1 MTKDGTV
8 KQAVLD
14 LDQLCQRLPQDERGM
29 MWHAV
34 LTSLAMDMSAAWQGR
49 PPSEWF
55 DKVAG
60 MSLLD
65 VTTTMSQRNGAT
77 PGPMMTATKP
87 GEA

>member
-1 MTKDGTV
+1 MTKDEL
-8 KQAVLD
+8 KQLVFD
-14 LDQLCQRLPQDERGM
+14 LDQLCQRLPQDERAL

-34 LTSLAMDMSAAWQGR
+34 LTSLAMDMAAAWQGR

-60 MSLLD
+60 VALMD
-65 VTTTMSQRNGAT
+65 VTTTMSERNGQN
-77 PGPMMTATKP
+77 PGPVMTTTTP